1 MNPGLFKL
9 VANYHSDYTLQQV
22 KDLIEQGADPNY
34 LSEPDSYGG
43 RSFILD
49 LVVRNNLETTKYL
62 VSQGADPLHVSP
74 NGDTPL
80 RCAIRHGQVNIVKYL
95 LKCGAK
101 LTNEHLK
108 EMLSIFTGNPSDLYN
123 MTKIMIENKLD
134 INTKDDNG
142 QTLLFQAIGTENL
155 KLLKLLVE
163 NGANVNIK
171 DNENNTPLKYM
182 IDVCEINNKKI
193 EDLLIQHMAKK

>member
-1 MNPGLFKL
+1 
-9 VANYHSDYTLQQV
+9 
-22 KDLIEQGADPNY
+22 
-34 LSEPDSYGG
+34 
-43 RSFILD
+43 
-49 LVVRNNLETTKYL
+49 
-62 VSQGADPLHVSP
+62 
-74 NGDTPL
+74 
-80 RCAIRHGQVNIVKYL
+80 
-95 LKCGAK
+95 
-101 LTNEHLK
+101 
-108 EMLSIFTGNPSDLYN
+108 MLSIFTGNPSDLYN